1 MRMRNMQWLVGAMI
15 AASWGPA
22 PAAEDKTAI
31 PTEVEQPQIAV
42 FNLTGPIL
50 ETPSGIGF
58 GFDLEPRRSL
68 HQLLEQFRK
77 AEADDRVKAVVLTFE
92 EPLIGWAQMQEL
104 RSALERLR
112 KGNKD
117 VYCYLESA
125 GPGVYQLATAASRIC
140 LAPAG
145 ELTVMGLHVE
155 SPYLKG
161 LLDKIKV
168 EADIEQIGAYKGA
181 GEPLTRTGPSPEAQ
195 EMLEWLAHDLFDQ
208 MVDTIAEGRAIP
220 PERVKALID
229 QGPFNAAEALE
240 AELVDET
247 MDAGAFMETLYENH
261 GQTIELVHNYGAKK
275 GPEIDFSNPFA
286 FFSLI
291 GKAMAKG
298 KQSTKASVALVYV
311 DGFITTGTTETGL
324 FGKNENAGSTTI
336 RRVLAKAREDDS
348 VKAVVLRVSSPGGSA
363 LASDIMWKAAHDL
376 ADAKPLVVSMGNL
389 AASGGYY
396 VSVGGATI
404 FADAGTITGSVGVI
418 GGKLVTKG
426 LWDWLGVSFHELTL
440 GQNADLYNTNR
451 RFDDRQRALVRK
463 QMQYIYD
470 LFVDRVVQGRGDR
483 LTKDLQDVAGGRVF
497 TGKQAQAL
505 GLVDRLGGL
514 ENAIAFAAGK
524 ANVSDYQI
532 RIMPEPSSFFDAFLK
547 GLTGSED
554 DEEGSGVDVRAGS
567 ERWLLKLPAVREL
580 LTLLAKADPARAR
593 AVRRSLLRLQ
603 LLQRE
608 GTLLVMPDEILIR

>member
-1 MRMRNMQWLVGAMI
+1 MRSVQWLISVVI

-22 PAAEDKTAI
+22 LAAEDKAATPAERTAI
-31 PTEVEQPQIAV
+31 KIAV
-42 FNLTGPIL
+42 FHLSGPIL

-104 RSALERLR
+104 RSAIMRLR

-125 GPGVYQLATAASRIC
+125 GSGVYQLATAASRIC

-145 ELTVMGLHVE
+145 ELAVMGLHIE
-155 SPYLKG
+155 CAYLKG
-161 LLDKIKV
+161 LLDKIHL

-181 GEPLTRTGPSPEAQ
+181 GEPLTRTEPSPEAR
-195 EMLEWLAHDLFDQ
+195 EMMEWLARDLFDQ

-220 PERVKALID
+220 PERVRALID
-229 QGPFNAAEALE
+229 RGPFNAAEALE

-247 MDAGAFMETLYENH
+247 LDAGAFLETLYEKH
-261 GQTIELVHNYGAKK
+261 GQATKLVHNYGAKK
-275 GPEIDFSNPFA
+275 GPGIDLSNPFA

-291 GKAMAKG
+291 GKAMAKS
-298 KQSTKASVALVYV
+298 KRSAKASVALVYV
-311 DGFITTGTTETGL
+311 DGFITTGKTEPSL
-324 FGKNENAGSTTI
+324 FGESENAGSTTL
-336 RRVLAKAREDDS
+336 RRVLARARQDDS

-363 LASDIMWKAAHDL
+363 LASDIMWKAACKL
-376 ADAKPLVVSMGNL
+376 ADAKPLVVSVGNV

-396 VSVGGATI
+396 VSAGASTI
-404 FADAGTITGSVGVI
+404 FADAGTITGSIGVI

-426 LWDWLGVSFHELTL
+426 LWDWLGVSFHELSL
-440 GQNADLYNTNR
+440 GQNADLYTTNR

-463 QMQYIYD
+463 QMQHVYD
-470 LFVDRVVQGRGDR
+470 LFVDRVVRGRGKR
-483 LTKDLQDVAGGRVF
+483 LAKDLKDVAGGRVF
-497 TGKQAQAL
+497 TGKQALAL

-514 ENAIAFAAGK
+514 ENAIAFAAGQ

-532 RIMPEPSSFFDAFLK
+532 RVMPEPSSFLDVFLK
-547 GLTGSED
+547 GLISGED
-554 DEEGSGVDVRAGS
+554 EEEGSGVGVRATGA
-567 ERWLLKLPAVREL
+567 RWLLKLPAVRQL
-580 LTLLAKADPARAR
+580 LAVLAKADPARAR
-593 AVRRSLLRLQ
+593 AVRRSLLRLE
-603 LLQRE
+603 LLRRY
-608 GTLLVMPDEILIR
+608 GTLLVMPDELLIR